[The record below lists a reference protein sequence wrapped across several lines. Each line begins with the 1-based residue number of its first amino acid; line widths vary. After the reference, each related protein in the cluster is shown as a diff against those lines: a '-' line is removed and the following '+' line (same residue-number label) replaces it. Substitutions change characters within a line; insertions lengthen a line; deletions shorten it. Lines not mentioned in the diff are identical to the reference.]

1 MDLSRQSC
9 HINVRIHY
17 MYLYVRVDVR
27 KMLQDMP
34 EYIILGQATFQ
45 GIRQSKCQNAFGYM
59 SEHMI
64 KPYVRQYVRQY
75 NRQYVGQ
82 HAMQYIRQCVRMDI
96 SEIRVHT
103 CQQFYQQL
111 ILTMVNT
118 QSKAFSFSVYIIYIY
133 ICTMDLHVLFDR
145 WLFDSISY
153 SKK

>member
-1 MDLSRQSC
+1 MDVHPTNIDNYHIPICQTKNWIVSICCQNLSQYLQIFVMDLSRQSC

-82 HAMQYIRQCVRMDI
+82 LPYNISDNVSEWISVKSGYIRVSSFI
-96 SEIRVHT
+96 S
-103 CQQFYQQL
+103 
-111 ILTMVNT
+111 
-118 QSKAFSFSVYIIYIY
+118 S
-133 ICTMDLHVLFDR
+133 
-145 WLFDSISY
+145 
-153 SKK
+153 